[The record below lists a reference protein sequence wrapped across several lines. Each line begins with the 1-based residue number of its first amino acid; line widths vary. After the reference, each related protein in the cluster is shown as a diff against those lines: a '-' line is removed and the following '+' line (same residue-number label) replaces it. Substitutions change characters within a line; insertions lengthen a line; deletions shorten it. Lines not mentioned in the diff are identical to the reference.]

1 MNISST
7 ASSATSYISTS
18 SSSANTST
26 LEKQKAQLE
35 AELQKISSS
44 KDDEKTKETK
54 TKQLQLQIK
63 QIEAQITGQSSQG
76 GGATN
81 GTTGSKEVPPA
92 QPPSTGMN
100 VATAKEIANATTDSN
115 GRFDI
120 RI

>member
-1 MNISST
+1 M
-7 ASSATSYISTS
+7 
-18 SSSANTST
+18 
-26 LEKQKAQLE
+26 EKQKSQLE
-35 AELQKISSS
+35 AELQKVSSS
-44 KDDEKTKETK
+44 KEDEKTKETK
-54 TKQLQLQIK
+54 TKQLQQQIK

-81 GTTGSKEVPPA
+81 STAGSKELPPA